1 MFLAVRN
8 GFARSVLVTFLTC
21 MFLFQPLGSIDVL
34 APSPVFAQSIP
45 YLSQWETNM
54 RTYGSLHCV
63 LGTLDQVYY
72 DAERVYYQIA
82 DYTGDPSW
90 LNCSQLAETVYRDQ
104 YVLPNNGSVPGH
116 WNFTTGLRLDAQ
128 RTADAQS
135 KTAAVLLSQHAAFA
149 TDGTP
154 LAWTQSADFSRE
166 VAYAVLSYINAE
178 ALGQPP
184 RQRRVDL
191 VPPAYHPKGQ
201 RVVRVA
207 LPGPRGEKSVGNK
220 PPGPLLVGLH
230 PPTPL

>member
-82 DYTGDPSW
+82 DYTRDPSW
-90 LNCSQLAETVYRDQ
+90 LTCSQLARTVYRDQ
-104 YVLPNNGSVPGH
+104 YVLPNNGSIPGY

-128 RTADAQS
+128 RTGDATSQN
-135 KTAAVLLSQHAAFA
+135 AVMLLSQNGAFA
-149 TDGTP
+149 GDSTP
-154 LAWTQSADFSRE
+154 LSWTASADASRE
-166 VAYAVLSYINAE
+166 AAYAILSYINAGI
-178 ALGQPP
+178 LGQPS
-184 RQRRVDL
+184 RQRRLNL
-191 VPPAYHPKGQ
+191 VNQAYDHMAQ
-201 RVVRVA
+201 WFVRFA
-207 LPGPRGEKSVGNK
+207 WPGPW
-220 PPGPLLVGLH
+220 H
-230 PPTPL
+230 